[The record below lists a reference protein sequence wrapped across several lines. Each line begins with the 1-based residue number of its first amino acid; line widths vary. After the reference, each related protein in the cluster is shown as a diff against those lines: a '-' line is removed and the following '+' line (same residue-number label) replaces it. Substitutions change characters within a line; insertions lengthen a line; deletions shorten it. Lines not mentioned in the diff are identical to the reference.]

1 MTYRMPDI
9 TSGKLPMCS
18 LVVEFGQGVSLRSKP
33 IPVADS
39 KRAIRQLS
47 TYQPPYDS
55 RMPGLVEF
63 ETRNRTVWI
72 NPFAI
77 AYVYIMPEAS
87 E

>member
-1 MTYRMPDI
+1 MTCRMPDI
-9 TSGKLPMCS
+9 TPGKIPMCS
-18 LVVEFGQGVSLRSKP
+18 LEIQFAEGVSLRSKP

-55 RMPGLVEF
+55 HMPGLVEF
-63 ETRNRTVWI
+63 ETKNRTVWI